1 MIRAVETAS
10 AGGTRTFGDHSVAVW
25 YLISR
30 CENNRMNVLTV
41 FPRDDEETVPIFGT
55 QQMAGEFLR
64 DGGFGAGWH
73 VRESTAG
80 ELISLLLSL
89 LSDVNSVALDPP
101 DLTSMERALATNRAT
116 KREFMA
122 VLMGRPL
129 LVPVR

>member
-1 MIRAVETAS
+1 MIRAVETMTV
-10 AGGTRTFGDHSVAVW
+10 GGKHTFGEHSVAVW

-30 CENNRMNVLTV
+30 CDNNRMDVLTV
-41 FPRDDEETVPIFGT
+41 FPRGDEETVPVFGT
-55 QQMAGEFLR
+55 QRMAGEFLR
-64 DGGFGAGWH
+64 DGGFGPGWH

-89 LSDVNSVALDPP
+89 LSDVNSVVMDPP
-101 DLTSMERALATNRAT
+101 DLTSMENTLVNRAT

>member
-1 MIRAVETAS
+1 MIKAVETAT
-10 AGGTRTFGDHSVAVW
+10 AGGAHTFGEHSVAVW

-30 CENNRMNVLTV
+30 CENNRMDVLTV
-41 FPRDDEETVPIFGT
+41 FPRDDEETVPVFGA

-64 DGGFGAGWH
+64 DGGFGPGWH

-89 LSDVNSVALDPP
+89 LSDVNSVALNPP
-101 DLTSMERALATNRAT
+101 DLASLENALSNKAT

>member
-1 MIRAVETAS
+1 MVRAVGTAS
-10 AGGTRTFGDHSVAVW
+10 VGGAPSFGEHSVAVW

-30 CENNRMNVLTV
+30 CEHNRMDVLTV
-41 FPRDDEETVPIFGT
+41 FPRDDEEMVPVFGT
-55 QQMAGEFLR
+55 ERMAGEFLR
-64 DGGFGAGWH
+64 DGGFGPGWH

-101 DLTSMERALATNRAT
+101 DLTSMEIAPVNRAT

>member
-1 MIRAVETAS
+1 MFRALEATSVGKAP
-10 AGGTRTFGDHSVAVW
+10 TFGEHSVAVW

-30 CENNRMNVLTV
+30 CENNRMDVLTV
-41 FPRDDEETVPIFGT
+41 FPRDDEEMVPVFGT
-55 QQMAGEFLR
+55 QRMAADFLR
-64 DGGFGAGWH
+64 DGGFGPGWR

-101 DLTSMERALATNRAT
+101 DLASMESAPVNRAT
-116 KREFMA
+116 KREFVA

>member
-1 MIRAVETAS
+1 M
-10 AGGTRTFGDHSVAVW
+10 AVW

-30 CENNRMNVLTV
+30 CEHNRMDVLTV
-41 FPRDDEETVPIFGT
+41 FPRDDEEMVPVFGT
-55 QQMAGEFLR
+55 ERMAGEFLR
-64 DGGFGAGWH
+64 DGGFGPGWH

-101 DLTSMERALATNRAT
+101 DLTSMEIAPVNRAT